1 MKKFIIS
8 CLLTVCMLTG
18 LSQSVI
24 NRTFGTNTVNDPRLS
39 ASLNFLPPRYVDT
52 TAANL
57 SIGIDTC
64 GALIFT
70 YAQNTIWTRGCN
82 PKRWVRIVQTGD
94 IAWGSITGTI
104 ANQTDLQNYFIQNQ
118 YAVKQ
123 TANSYYDSTR
133 LGNLFLSRR
142 GGTDPSI
149 YSTNKIWYMTSSI
162 RHMFSGWDANEYA
175 MIFFTTFNNNQS
187 NTYSGVI
194 NGFNFS
200 NSGTTNKPLVISTS
214 GFSNL
219 RAGDIIISTGR
230 DFFGDTIRTTK
241 INVPYNVI
249 LDPSG
254 TGEVQ
259 ATRVMN
265 FEGGWKT
272 NDSISSSTTITI
284 TTARAVW
291 IFTGSSTATWTL
303 PALAGNTDVTFFIKN
318 KGSADIVLT
327 AGTNEI
333 YSSAATTTF
342 NITAG
347 QGYMVRNDGTN
358 WTILNN

>member
-1 MKKFIIS
+1 MKLFK
-8 CLLTVCMLTG
+8 LLIG
-18 LSQSVI
+18 LLFFSQA
-24 NRTFGTNTVNDPRLS
+24 LS
-39 ASLNFLPPRYVDT
+39 AQQVTNDSAKYLWYQWQYGIKIPR
-52 TAANL
+52 
-57 SIGIDTC
+57 
-64 GALIFT
+64 
-70 YAQNTIWTRGCN
+70 IWTDSILRVPRGDTAN
-82 PKRWVRIVQTGD
+82 VPNDK
-94 IAWGSITGTI
+94 GSIRVKDLAGDTALVYSTGQRWHTLL
-104 ANQTDLQNYFIQNQ
+104 NSNTTSFIRNQ
-118 YAVKQ
+118 YSIQQ
-123 TANSYYDSTR
+123 TANAWFDSAR
-133 LGNLFLSRR
+133 LGNLFLTRR
-142 GGTDPSI
+142 GGTDPSL
-149 YSTNKIWYMTSSI
+149 YSANKIWYMTSSI
-162 RHMFSGWDANEYA
+162 RHMFSGYDANEYA
-175 MIFFTTFNNNQS
+175 MIMFTTLNSNQFH
-187 NTYSGVI
+187 TYSGVI

-200 NSGTTNKPLVISTS
+200 NVGATNKPLVISTS

-219 RAGDIIISTGR
+219 RAGDIILSTGR
-230 DFFGDTIRTTK
+230 EFFGDTIRTTK
-241 INVPYNVI
+241 MNVAYNVI

-272 NDSISSSTTITI
+272 NDSVSSSTTITI
-284 TTARAVW
+284 TTARSVW

-303 PALAGNTDVTFFIKN
+303 PALSGNIDVTFFIKN

-333 YSSAATTTF
+333 YSSSATTTF